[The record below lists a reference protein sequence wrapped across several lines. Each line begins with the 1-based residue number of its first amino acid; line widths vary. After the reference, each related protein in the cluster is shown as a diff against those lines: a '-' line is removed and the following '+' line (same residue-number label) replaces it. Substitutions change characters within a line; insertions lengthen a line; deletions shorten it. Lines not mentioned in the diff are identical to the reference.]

1 MKKVK
6 VGFLPFYLKLYDDVN
21 PNGRLP
27 LIEYMKSLIAGLEQ
41 QGLEVVT
48 TDDLCRIKEE
58 FDAAAEKF
66 NASDVDAVITYHVA
80 YSPSLESIDALLSL
94 QAPIVVM
101 DTTPDHCL
109 AQAADHSNRI
119 TPNHGIHGVQ
129 DMCNLL
135 KRNGRGYQICVGH
148 AKDGVVAETAALCR
162 AAAAA
167 KAFRNARIGSAGGSF
182 AGMGDFKVSDE
193 YYKASIGAE
202 VVYMT
207 PDVAETYLAKV
218 TESEIDAEMA
228 SDAEKFTIEVEN
240 MDNYRMATKAG
251 LALRKW
257 MDAENMLGCTVNFLT
272 LESCGLPKMP
282 FVECCKVMERGLGY
296 AGEGDVLTAG
306 LVGALRSVHEK
317 TAFTEM
323 FCPDWEQDL
332 ILMSHMGESNPN
344 LSQWK
349 PVIHDKPFNYNSTGD
364 TVAMSTCQMA
374 GNVVIANLAPMA
386 EGYALI
392 LCPGQTLNLGLE
404 FGVYRQ
410 ANQGWFKPSKPLKQ
424 FLKEYSQA
432 GGTHHSAIVYD
443 ASVEE
448 LAAFGKMMGFEVV
461 VI

>member
-21 PNGRLP
+21 PTGRYP
-27 LIEYMKSLIAGLEQ
+27 LIDYMNTLIAQLEQ
-41 QGLEVVT
+41 QGLEVVAA
-48 TDDLCRIKEE
+48 DDLCRIKEE
-58 FDAAAEKF
+58 FDAAAAKF
-66 NASDVDAVITYHVA
+66 NAADVDAVITYHVA

-101 DTTPDHCL
+101 DTTPDPCL

-119 TPNHGIHGVQ
+119 FPNHGIHGVQ

-135 KRNGRGYQICVGH
+135 KRNGRDYQICVGH
-148 AKDGVVAETAALCR
+148 AKDGVVEETAALCR

-167 KAFRNARIGSAGGSF
+167 KAYRNAKIGSAGGSF
-182 AGMGDFKVSDE
+182 KGMGDFKVSDE
-193 YYKASIGAE
+193 YYKESIGAE

-218 TESEIDAEMA
+218 TEAEIDAELA

-240 MDNYRMATKAG
+240 MDNYRAATKAG

-257 MDAENMLGCTVNFLT
+257 MEAEKLLGCTVNFLT

-282 FVECCKVMERGLGY
+282 FVECCKVMERGFGY

-349 PVIHDKPFNYNSTGD
+349 PIIHDKPFNYNNTGD

-374 GNVVIANLAPMA
+374 GDVVIANLAPMA

-392 LCPGQTLNLGLE
+392 LCPGKTLNLGLE

-410 ANQGWFKPSKPLKQ
+410 ANQGWFKPSKPLSQ

-443 ASVEE
+443 VPVEE
-448 LAAFGKMMGFEVV
+448 LAAFGKMMGFEVIV
-461 VI
+461 V